1 MVSSVL
7 DLVQNA
13 QSYTQKFKPTTQIL
27 PKPTK
32 KLSLNFFAY
41 LKSN

>member
-13 QSYTQKFKPTTQIL
+13 QSYTQKFKPTTHIL

-32 KLSLNFFAY
+32 QFRNRLGKNR
-41 LKSN
+41 